1 MNEALSV
8 ISVFLNVRLCTCI
21 KNQFFFFFLSK
32 YLFVDV
38 VCGKSVGGVVYAV
51 SLNDG
56 ACPND
61 YIYVRNKVISVMVY
75 ACMKP

>member
-1 MNEALSV
+1 MLGFVHVSKTN
-8 ISVFLNVRLCTCI
+8 
-21 KNQFFFFFLSK
+21 FFFFFLSK

-61 YIYVRNKVISVMVY
+61 YIYVRNKVNFINISVMVY